1 MTTARHHALA
11 ARLVLAEL
19 TYDDDAHSR
28 VSIDTNGERALP
40 AAQPN
45 WVAIRQ
51 NPPIGKAAK
60 MSRADARRPTISRVR
75 PSVPAWPSMGSIA
88 SS

>member
-19 TYDDDAHSR
+19 TYDDHARSR

-45 WVAIRQ
+45 WVAIRRQ

-60 MSRADARRPTISRVR
+60 MSRADARRRTISRVR
-75 PSVPAWPSMGSIA
+75 PSVPA
-88 SS
+88 

>member
-28 VSIDTNGERALP
+28 VSIDTQR
-40 AAQPN
+40 
-45 WVAIRQ
+45 
-51 NPPIGKAAK
+51 
-60 MSRADARRPTISRVR
+60 
-75 PSVPAWPSMGSIA
+75 
-88 SS
+88 